1 MCFVIVIVHV
11 CTYVILDDSQMVND
25 LPNSFCVCVCVYVC
39 VCVCVCV
46 CMCAWVR
53 VCMCVCVHVC
63 VCVCAWRVYALCG
76 RTHHNYTSMIHKYYV
91 LQCFRQWTTNIIIGS
106 CIITSLTIHSY
117 VHHKL
122 MHLPQQSF
130 YTYHMYM
137 CIALSNTC

>member
-11 CTYVILDDSQMVND
+11 CMYVILDDSQMVND
-25 LPNSFCVCVCVYVC
+25 LPNSLC

-46 CMCAWVR
+46 R
-53 VCMCVCVHVC
+53 GCVCVRACVC
-63 VCVCAWRVYALCG
+63 VSQCVCAWRVYALCG

-91 LQCFRQWTTNIIIGS
+91 LQCFRQWTTNIITGS
-106 CIITSLTIHSY
+106 CIITSMTIHSY